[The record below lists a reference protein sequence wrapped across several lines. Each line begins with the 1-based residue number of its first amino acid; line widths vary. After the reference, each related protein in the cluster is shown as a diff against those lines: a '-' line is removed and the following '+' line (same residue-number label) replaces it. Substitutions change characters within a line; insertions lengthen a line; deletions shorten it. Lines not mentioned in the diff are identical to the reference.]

1 MSSTITV
8 AAIAERLA
16 VLDGEQARRTL
27 ELETAKDDLVTLD
40 RKRAQLDVERQL
52 DGLNVDAVLKDV
64 SKQRGA
70 LLARVDALS
79 EQVAQGRLARE
90 ELQRRG
96 DEAQR
101 SELERE
107 HAALVAELERL
118 DDGAAVHVA
127 ALVELQ
133 ARARELNFRDQ
144 DLVGHPLLRSGP
156 KQRATIRAVPAT
168 VASLPL
174 GQSLV
179 AWAEQRLAKQRA
191 NGAREVVA

>member
-8 AAIAERLA
+8 AAITERLA
-16 VLDGEQARRTL
+16 VLDSEQARRTL
-27 ELETAKDDLVTLD
+27 ELETAKDDLATLD
-40 RKRAQLDVERQL
+40 GKRAQLDVQSQL

-79 EQVAQGRLARE
+79 EQVAQGRLERE
-90 ELQRRG
+90 ELQRRHA
-96 DEAQR
+96 EAQR

-107 HAALVAELERL
+107 HAALVAELETL
-118 DDGAAVHVA
+118 DDRAAGHVA

-144 DLVGHPLLRSGP
+144 DLAAHPVLRGGP
-156 KQRATIRAVPAT
+156 KGRPTIRAVPAT
-168 VASLPL
+168 AASLPL
-174 GQSLV
+174 HPSLV
-179 AWAEQRLAKQRA
+179 AWAEQRLAEQRA